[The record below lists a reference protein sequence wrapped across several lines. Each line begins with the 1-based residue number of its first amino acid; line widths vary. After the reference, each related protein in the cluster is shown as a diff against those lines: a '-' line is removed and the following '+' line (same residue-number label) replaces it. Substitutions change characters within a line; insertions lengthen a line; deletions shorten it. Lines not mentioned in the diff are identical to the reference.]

1 MSKSC
6 RNTVFGCSDHFFEF
20 PNRFPIGFG
29 HIKVYKLDFEIF
41 AIFGH
46 SDTVSS
52 IWKSMFLHQNAPNS
66 CKKMLETH
74 FCSVLIIFL
83 SFAIDSWRL
92 LGPKN
97 GINSILRFSWF
108 FDPQTC
114 LDAEILRF
122 WEPKWNSVFRDLRK
136 MRFKKP
142 RKTFFDPKI
151 ALVHQKCAR
160 FS

>member
-1 MSKSC
+1 MFGSVWTYFWRFWFFSILVRPCSACSGCPIIETLQNLQKTSKI
-6 RNTVFGCSDHFFEF
+6 RKN
-20 PNRFPIGFG
+20 
-29 HIKVYKLDFEIF
+29 
-41 AIFGH
+41 
-46 SDTVSS
+46 SS
-52 IWKSMFLHQNAPNS
+52 FLHHNAPNS
-66 CKKMLETH
+66 CQKVLETP
-74 FCSVLIIFL
+74 FSSVLIIFL

-108 FDPQTC
+108 FDLKKC
-114 LDAEILRF
+114 LDAEFSRF
-122 WEPKWNSVFRDLRK
+122 WEPKWNSIFRDLRK